1 MSLLIRNRISL
12 LVCDM
17 AGTIINENGIIYKSI
32 DNILTRLHIPIT
44 EEEKILWHGK
54 DKKEILTH
62 HIKKHI
68 KINENNIINTAEKW
82 LIEDLTNQYLKSN
95 KATLMKPSLPNFF
108 NKLQYNGIKIG
119 LNTGYPATF
128 QKTIINHFSLN
139 SCIDAHI
146 SSEKVK
152 WGRPYPYMIYRLMEE
167 CEISNIKQVAK
178 IGDTSNDMLE
188 GRNAGC
194 GLVIGV
200 LSGAS
205 SETELRN
212 AGADVILENITD
224 LNKESMFGSF
234 DPVDTFLL

>member
-17 AGTIINENGIIYKSI
+17 AGTVINENGIIYKSI
-32 DNILTRLHIPIT
+32 ENILSRLHVPTT
-44 EEEKILWHGK
+44 EEERIRWPGK

-62 HIKKHI
+62 HIKNHI
-68 KINENNIINTAEKW
+68 KINEKNIIKTAEKW
-82 LIEDLTNQYLKSN
+82 LIEDLTNQYLESN
-95 KATLMKPSLPNFF
+95 KAELMDPSLPTFF
-108 NKLQYNGIKIG
+108 NKLQFNGIKIG

-128 QKTIINHFSLN
+128 QKTIIDHFDLN
-139 SCIDAHI
+139 KCIDAHI

-152 WGRPYPYMIYRLMEE
+152 YGRPYPYMIHRLMEE
-167 CEISNIKQVAK
+167 CSISNIKQVAK

-224 LNKESMFGSF
+224 LNKENIFNSI
-234 DPVDTFLL
+234 DDQTFLL